1 MSASRTI
8 WTAVPLLA
16 ACWLLWRIIRPG
28 VAGAHRPCSI
38 VVPARNEATTLP
50 VLLASLRPELRPGDQ
65 LIVVDDSSTDD
76 TAGVASRG
84 GAVVITAP
92 ALPDGWTGKA
102 WACST
107 GAAASTTDTLVFL
120 DADVTVEPGG
130 LDRVLGAHSEGL
142 LSVQP
147 FHVTVRPY
155 ERLSLFFNIVAM
167 MGTEAF
173 TPLGRRRRPSGA
185 FGPCLVTR
193 RDDYDA
199 VGGHASV
206 RSAVLDDVELA
217 RGYLAS
223 GRRVMCLGGKGSLSF
238 RMYPNG
244 LRQLVEGW
252 SKNIAGGT
260 GKTRVLT
267 VLLVVLW
274 IGLCLQAP
282 WLGWPIY
289 AAVVVQLAWMARR
302 IGRFGVLA
310 LLLYPIPLL
319 AFLAIYVRSMY
330 LTYVR
335 KRVSWRGRDLNPS
348 A

>member
-1 MSASRTI
+1 
-8 WTAVPLLA
+8 
-16 ACWLLWRIIRPG
+16 
-28 VAGAHRPCSI
+28 
-38 VVPARNEATTLP
+38 VV
-50 VLLASLRPELRPGDQ
+50 
-65 LIVVDDSSTDD
+65 
-76 TAGVASRG
+76 
-84 GAVVITAP
+84 TAP
-92 ALPDGWTGKA
+92 PLPEGWSGKA
-102 WACST
+102 WACAVG
-107 GAAASTTDTLVFL
+107 GATATTDTLVFL

-130 LDRVLGAHSEGL
+130 LDRVVGAHVGGL

-147 FHVTVRPY
+147 FHVTVRAY

-173 TPLGRRRRPSGA
+173 TPLGPRRRPSGA

-193 RDDYDA
+193 REDYDA

-206 RSAVLDDVELA
+206 KSAVLDDVELA

-223 GRRVMCLGGKGSLSF
+223 GRRVVCLGGKGSLSF
-238 RMYPNG
+238 RMYPDG
-244 LRQLVEGW
+244 LGQLVEGW

-260 GKTRVLT
+260 GRTRPIT
-267 VLLVVLW
+267 VLVVVLW
-274 IGLCLQAP
+274 IAVCLQAP
-282 WLGWPIY
+282 WLGWPFY
-289 AAVVVQLAWMARR
+289 AAIVAQLAWMARR

-310 LLLYPIPLL
+310 VALYPIPLF
-319 AFLAIYVRSMY
+319 AFLVIYVRSIY

>member
-1 MSASRTI
+1 M
-8 WTAVPLLA
+8 
-16 ACWLLWRIIRPG
+16 
-28 VAGAHRPCSI
+28 
-38 VVPARNEATTLP
+38 
-50 VLLASLRPELRPGDQ
+50 LLASLRPELRPGDQ
-65 LIVVDDSSTDD
+65 LIVVDDSSSDD
-76 TAGVASRG
+76 TADVASRG
-84 GAVVITAP
+84 GASVVNAP
-92 ALPDGWTGKA
+92 PLPDGWTGKA
-102 WACST
+102 WACAT

-120 DADVTVEPGG
+120 DADVSVEPGG
-130 LDRVLGAHSEGL
+130 LDRIVGAHPGGL

-173 TPLGRRRRPSGA
+173 TPLGSRRRPSGA

-193 RDDYDA
+193 RDDYEA

-206 RSAVLDDVELA
+206 KSAVLDDVELA
-217 RGYLAS
+217 RRYLAS
-223 GRRVMCLGGKGSLSF
+223 GRPVVCLGGKGTLSF
-238 RMYPNG
+238 RMYPHG
-244 LRQLVEGW
+244 LRQLIEGW

-260 GKTRVLT
+260 GKTRVLA

-274 IGLCLQAP
+274 IALCLQAP
-282 WLGWPIY
+282 WLGWQFY

-310 LLLYPIPLL
+310 LVLYPIPLL
-319 AFLAIYVRSMY
+319 AFLAIYVRSIY

-335 KRVSWRGRDLNPS
+335 KRVSWRGRDLNPL